1 MTKLQ
6 NSHFVA
12 GLEFA
17 YDAYS
22 FLEWSQTFFW
32 DLWILTHWFPEIQ
45 GKTPFSGMDIL
56 HHAEGKTAKLNL
68 NPHLCYFQ
76 RFAGYNCA
84 SWVSQVCSWRMT
96 GIFLYVLLLVFKSRH
111 TIFSLFFF
119 FYKWLRIELEGKL
132 VIIHSSLNLK
142 TNRFF
147 QSTAWYCSI

>member
-1 MTKLQ
+1 MAITNHSLISMIVSNTHTSTIKFSPLPPVWIVTKLQ

-119 FYKWLRIELEGKL
+119 LL
-132 VIIHSSLNLK
+132 
-142 TNRFF
+142 
-147 QSTAWYCSI
+147 